1 MEAKPFKKQNK
12 KIDCMSLTAE
22 FSQLAAKYNLTSL
35 GGGVPHLDPPKFV
48 IDNLI
53 EAVNDGKNQ
62 YTSSYGHIE
71 ARKYIAEYFQDKFE
85 HQIDPMTEV
94 LISNGALS
102 TLNIC
107 LEAFITDELDE
118 VILIEPFYIF
128 YSSLVLDAKGTIKT
142 VPMVL
147 EYSKCRLDL
156 DKLRE
161 ALSSKTRL
169 IMLNTPHNP
178 TGKVFS
184 LEELEQISDILE
196 EYPDVYVLSD
206 EAYYFLTF
214 DQKPHHIFANIN
226 DNWKK
231 TVTVYSGSKVM

>member
-1 MEAKPFKKQNK
+1 MEGTQFRKQNK
-12 KIDCMSLTAE
+12 KLDSMSMRGE
-22 FSQLAAKYNLTSL
+22 FTELEIKYNLTSMA
-35 GGGVPHLDPPKFV
+35 GGVPHGNPPKFV
-48 IDNLI
+48 VDNLL
-53 EAVNDGKNQ
+53 EAISDGKNQ
-62 YTSSYGHIE
+62 YTSSYGHSE
-71 ARKYIAEYFQDKFE
+71 ARKYVAEYFQDKFT

-94 LISNGALS
+94 LMSNGALT
-102 TLNIC
+102 TLAIF
-107 LEAFITDELDE
+107 LEAFIADEEDE
-118 VILIEPFYIF
+118 VILIEPFFIF
-128 YSSLVLDAKGTIKT
+128 YTSLVLNAKGTIKT

-147 EYSKCRLDL
+147 EDSKFRLDL

-169 IMLNTPHNP
+169 IILNTPHNP

-196 EYPDVYVLSD
+196 EYPNVYVLSD
-206 EAYYFLTF
+206 EVYYFLTF
-214 DQKPHHIFANIN
+214 DGKPHHIFANIK